1 MKTTEVFARK
11 SSGLIRVMSPYSA
24 FAYNVLNIGVIFP
37 WVYLLTL
44 GLWPDANVPMGI
56 LITGL
61 FTAFLAVVYS
71 GLAAAMPRTG
81 GDYVFQSRT
90 LKPFIGF
97 AIVATMIPTFFM
109 HWQAL
114 AGWLTSVLGFAPLF
128 TGLGLS
134 TGNTQLL
141 DLGVWFTTPMGIWV
155 TSAVSS
161 TFAAI
166 VLIKSFRWFVLA
178 QWVMWYGFLL
188 SFVVMVALFV
198 MTPTSIFIERFNAA
212 MTVLAPGT
220 PDYYHYVL
228 TEAANNGFVPTEGLS
243 WNSTIFVLP
252 IALTSLGWVGYSQEQ
267 AGEIQGASSLK
278 NQLFINVGGGLF
290 STLLMMILAYTFI
303 STVGQGWLAAAAYGS
318 FLTGTVSMP
327 IPPWFSNLAAVLS
340 DNPILIFLMIIG
352 ILLNALQIV
361 FNVIVGWTRVSVAM
375 SIDGVLPKFL
385 SSVNSRTH
393 TPVVAHVIFL
403 ILGGFVMSYVYNFVP
418 GYILL
423 TLAVTAV
430 ATVFYI
436 GTAFGGAIFPWTRKE
451 TYDTSPIAKYKI
463 ARIPVITICGIVATL
478 FSAWMLFYYI
488 TIPGLGVINFE
499 NPTSAIIMLGIF
511 VFWLAYFFVRRW
523 YLKRIG
529 INLDLAFKE
538 VPPV

>member
-1 MKTTEVFARK
+1 
-11 SSGLIRVMSPYSA
+11 
-24 FAYNVLNIGVIFP
+24 
-37 WVYLLTL
+37 
-44 GLWPDANVPMGI
+44 
-56 LITGL
+56 
-61 FTAFLAVVYS
+61 
-71 GLAAAMPRTG
+71 
-81 GDYVFQSRT
+81 
-90 LKPFIGF
+90 
-97 AIVATMIPTFFM
+97 
-109 HWQAL
+109 
-114 AGWLTSVLGFAPLF
+114 
-128 TGLGLS
+128 
-134 TGNTQLL
+134 
-141 DLGVWFTTPMGIWV
+141 
-155 TSAVSS
+155 
-161 TFAAI
+161 
-166 VLIKSFRWFVLA
+166 
-178 QWVMWYGFLL
+178 
-188 SFVVMVALFV
+188 
-198 MTPTSIFIERFNAA
+198 
-212 MTVLAPGT
+212 
-220 PDYYHYVL
+220 
-228 TEAANNGFVPTEGLS
+228 
-243 WNSTIFVLP
+243 
-252 IALTSLGWVGYSQEQ
+252 
-267 AGEIQGASSLK
+267 
-278 NQLFINVGGGLF
+278 
-290 STLLMMILAYTFI
+290 MMILAYTFI
-303 STVGQGWLAAAAYGS
+303 NTVGQGWLGAAAFGS

-352 ILLNALQIV
+352 ILLNAVQIV

-375 SIDGVLPKFL
+375 SIDGVLPKAL

-393 TPVVAHVIFL
+393 TPMVAHVIFL

-451 TYDTSPIAKYKI
+451 TYDTSPMAKYKV
-463 ARIPVITICGIVATL
+463 AGIPVITICGIVATL
-478 FSAWMLFYYI
+478 FSAWMLYYYI